1 MKFDYKELQL
11 QRKEEIL
18 KSGHYARIEIIVP
31 LFSMSND
38 GSDIP
43 VVEMELHKTNKITT
57 AYLTRVLEDI
67 SNLIIREYELEHS
80 RKVIDEGIKSTTS
93 FIPKE

>member
-1 MKFDYKELQL
+1 MKIDYNELQL

-18 KSGHYARIEIIVP
+18 KKGQYARIEVIIP
-31 LFSMSND
+31 LFSFSNE

-43 VVEMELHKTNKITT
+43 VVEMELHKTNMITT
-57 AYLTRVLEDI
+57 AYLTRVLEEI
-67 SNLIIREYELEHS
+67 SNLIIREYKLEDS
-80 RKVIDEGIKSTTS
+80 RKIIDEMIKSTTS